1 MFLPPRFVVIDD
13 NPKHLDAIL
22 NVFQALGTSCLGV
35 VFDPEQGLEDQR
47 FDGVRGLFLD
57 LHLIDS
63 TVATDESRHFATIAG
78 ILETSIN
85 PAGGPF
91 VLIVWTEHGEHV
103 QGLREY
109 LDESLDDA
117 AKPHARP
124 IAVMGLS
131 KDRFIDIATGQ
142 ILEYKAEELR
152 EAVKGT
158 LSEKPQLA
166 ALLAWEADV
175 VAAAGATLSTVIDLV
190 PEKQR
195 GSTTFASGLDEV
207 LSRLAGA
214 AVGQPHVGVDPR
226 AAITTALAPILAD
239 RIVNQTVPDAD
250 AEVWERAVTWK
261 GRDALDSKTA
271 GMVNRMLHVAVP
283 ASETIQPTDWG
294 AVVEFPNELD
304 DNTLQSLFGVTP
316 GQLLGQEFK
325 IGRKDRDR
333 CRARLVRVGAACDHA
348 QNRPGPLLYLF
359 GLEVA
364 CDIERKSDDT
374 GRFRPPASEWSS
386 PALVLEP
393 NIDPFFLAVNSRY
406 SVSVPP
412 AEAGE
417 WQPAYRLREQLI
429 MHLISHAGSYLTR
442 PGIVQL
448 RGVPPVPSPSG
459 NT

>member
-13 NPKHLDAIL
+13 NPKHLGAIL
-22 NVFQALGTSCLGV
+22 NVFQTLGTSCLGV
-35 VFDPEQGLEDQR
+35 LFDPERGLENQR

-63 TVATDESRHFATIAG
+63 TATTDETRHFATIAG
-78 ILETSIN
+78 ILETSIS

-91 VLIVWTEHGEHV
+91 VLVVWTEHAQHV

-109 LDESLDDA
+109 LDESLDDDA
-117 AKPHARP
+117 IPHARP
-124 IAVMGLS
+124 IAVMGLP

-142 ILEYKAEELR
+142 TLERKTEELR
-152 EAVKGT
+152 NAVEGT

-175 VAAAGATLSTVIDLV
+175 VAAAGATLSTVIELV
-190 PEKQR
+190 PKEQR
-195 GSTTFASGLDEV
+195 GSATFASGLDEV

-214 AVGQPHVGVDPR
+214 AVGEPHVGDDRR

-239 RIVNQTVPDAD
+239 RIVNQTVSPAD
-250 AEVWERAVTWK
+250 AEVWERAVTWRGK
-261 GRDALDSKTA
+261 DTLDSETA

-283 ASETIQPTDWG
+283 PETIQPTDWG
-294 AVVEFPNELD
+294 AVVEFPYKLD
-304 DNTLQSLFGVTP
+304 KKTLQGLFGVTY

-325 IGRKDRDR
+325 IGKEDRDR

-359 GLEVA
+359 GLEIG

-386 PALVLEP
+386 PELLLEP
-393 NIDPFFLAVNSRY
+393 SAEPFFLAVNSRY

-412 AEAGE
+412 AEAGK
-417 WQPAYRLREQLI
+417 WQQAYRLREQLI

-448 RGVPPVPSPSG
+448 RGESPMPPKSG
-459 NT
+459 DT

>member
-22 NVFQALGTSCLGV
+22 KVFQTLGTSCLGV
-35 VFDPEQGLEDQR
+35 VFDPERGLENQR

-63 TVATDESRHFATIAG
+63 TVTTDETRHFATIAG
-78 ILETSIN
+78 ILETSIS

-91 VLIVWTEHGEHV
+91 VLVVWTEHAQYV
-103 QGLREY
+103 QGLKEY
-109 LDESLDDA
+109 LDESLDDG

-124 IAVMGLS
+124 IAVMGLP
-131 KDRFIDIATGQ
+131 KDRFIEIATGQ
-142 ILEYKAEELR
+142 ILEHRAEELR
-152 EAVKGT
+152 DAVEGT

-166 ALLAWEADV
+166 VLLAWEADV
-175 VAAAGATLSTVIDLV
+175 VAAAGATLSTVIELV
-190 PEKQR
+190 PEEQR

-239 RIVNQTVPDAD
+239 RIVNQTVSPAD
-250 AEVWERAVTWK
+250 AEVWERAVTWRGK
-261 GRDALDSKTA
+261 DALNSKTA

-283 ASETIQPTDWG
+283 PETIQPTDWG

-316 GQLLGQEFK
+316 DQLLGQEFK
-325 IGRKDRDR
+325 IEQKDRDR
-333 CRARLVRVGAACDHA
+333 CRPRLVRVGAACDHA
-348 QNRPGPLLYLF
+348 QNRPGPLWYLF
-359 GLEVA
+359 GLEIA
-364 CDIERKSDDT
+364 CDIKRN
-374 GRFRPPASEWSS
+374 RPPASEWSS
-386 PALVLEP
+386 PDLLLEP
-393 NIDPFFLAVNSRY
+393 NTGPFFLAVNSRY
-406 SVSVPP
+406 SVSVPA
-412 AEAGE
+412 AEAGK

-442 PGIVQL
+442 PGIVQF
-448 RGVPPVPSPSG
+448 RGVSPVPPKSG
-459 NT
+459 DT